1 MLAVA
6 LPFLISANTLGV
18 VLLLAFVASSVIF
31 MIPAMA
37 SRGTQQ
43 AAWFAGAS
51 FLLLVELIVFVTLV
65 VLTSRG
71 DIFQ

>member
-1 MLAVA
+1 
-6 LPFLISANTLGV
+6 
-18 VLLLAFVASSVIF
+18 LAFVASSVIF

-37 SRGTQQ
+37 SRGGQQ

>member
-18 VLLLAFVASSVIF
+18 VLLLTFAATSVIF

-37 SRGTQQ
+37 TRGGAQL
-43 AAWFAGAS
+43 AWFAGGS
-51 FLLLVELIVFVTLV
+51 FVLLVQLVVSVTLV

-71 DIFQ
+71 DIF

>member
-6 LPFLISANTLGV
+6 LPFLISANTLAV
-18 VLLLAFVASSVIF
+18 VLLMVFITSSVLF

-37 SRGTQQ
+37 TRGGAQF
-43 AAWFAGAS
+43 AWFAGAS
-51 FLLLVELIVFVTLV
+51 FLLTVELAVFVTLV

-71 DIFQ
+71 DIF

>member
-6 LPFLISANTLGV
+6 LPFLISANTLAV
-18 VLLLAFVASSVIF
+18 VLLMVFITSSVLF

-37 SRGTQQ
+37 MRGGAQF
-43 AAWFAGAS
+43 AWFAGAS
-51 FLLLVELIVFVTLV
+51 FALTVEIVVFVTLV

-71 DIFQ
+71 AIF

>member
-18 VLLLAFVASSVIF
+18 VLLLVFMTSSVVF

-37 SRGTQQ
+37 TRGGAQL
-43 AAWFAGAS
+43 AWFAGGS
-51 FLLLVELIVFVTLV
+51 FLLLIQLVVSVTLV

-71 DIFQ
+71 DIF

>member
-18 VLLLAFVASSVIF
+18 VLLLVFISSSVIF

-37 SRGTQQ
+37 TRGAAQM
-43 AAWFAGAS
+43 AWFAGGS
-51 FLLLVELIVFVTLV
+51 FLLLVEMVLFVTLV

-71 DIFQ
+71 DIF